1 MSTEAAEVKELRHVI
16 YGLDRAAT
24 EQVDQVLLDAR
35 VFDAMARQLR
45 SPDDTTQSRRGLA
58 DQGRWL
64 WRPAFPRPPEGRP
77 YL

>member
-24 EQVDQVLLDAR
+24 EQVDHVLLDAR

-45 SPDDTTQSRRGLA
+45 SPRRDDSISSGAR
-58 DQGRWL
+58 
-64 WRPAFPRPPEGRP
+64 
-77 YL
+77 